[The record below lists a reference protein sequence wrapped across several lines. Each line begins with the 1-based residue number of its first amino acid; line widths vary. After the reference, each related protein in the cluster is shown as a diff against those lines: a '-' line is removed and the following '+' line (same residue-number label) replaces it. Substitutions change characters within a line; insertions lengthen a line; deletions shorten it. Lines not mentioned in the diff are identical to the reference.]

1 MINFSI
7 DPITSLLLA
16 WVLKKLFDHER
27 LLAVLK
33 NDCPKIDGARKEAC

>member
-1 MINFSI
+1 MNFTV
-7 DPITSLLLA
+7 DPFSVALMA

-33 NDCPKIDGARKEAC
+33 NGCPKIKGEKGVCS